1 MYSSRGRLAS
11 ACAEDFLGAPVA
23 VDVRGVEEVDAELE
37 RDFDEL
43 VRGVVGEAAAER
55 RPRPEAD
62 LRDPQIA
69 VAELPVLHYS
79 SVSNSSVSIW
89 ARWSLPE

>member
-1 MYSSRGRLAS
+1 MYESRGRLAS
-11 ACAEDFLGAPVA
+11 ALPEDFLRAAAA

-37 RDFDEL
+37 RDVDEL
-43 VRGVVGEAAAER
+43 VRGVVREAAAER

-62 LRDPQIA
+62 LRDAQVA
-69 VAELPVLHYS
+69 VTELPVLHY
-79 SVSNSSVSIW
+79 SSVSIW